1 MLYHATAFR
10 RGVHTKFPTNSQSF
24 YNETRQVQFISIHLH
39 SSRLCMLF
47 YFTLCGPANTY
58 FYLRHFVNEHSVS
71 KSIVLHLVLCICVE
85 LGHVLFDIPIPT
97 KNLTT
102 SHMCPQ
108 SKSKYYVPFKVPLKT
123 HMIALLYSADS
134 TDRLCLQRWIQLIK
148 PDGAFFRD
156 HMLDNKTKLSVHNAE
171 ISLRATN
178 IENTFISYTL

>member
-1 MLYHATAFR
+1 MRLARWGLFQYTCIPPDC
-10 RGVHTKFPTNSQSF
+10 VCCST
-24 YNETRQVQFISIHLH
+24 LH
-39 SSRLCMLF
+39 CVAQQIPI
-47 YFTLCGPANTY
+47 FTLGNCNE
-58 FYLRHFVNEHSVS
+58 HFVNEHSVS